1 MRAITVEFDWR
12 TCGANLN
19 SCALCRNYI
28 SAIAVKISFRQ
39 AAAVAALVGA
49 AVAALV
55 RASGRQSLGER
66 GRGRPGRRCDWLMRK
81 SWWANKIESRLLS
94 RTSTPAETLYLR
106 CNRFAE
112 RREVIAQ
119 RRGAHRIPR
128 S

>member
-1 MRAITVEFDWR
+1 MYAKEVSKRGASELLDFAAGFSRHQKNLMRAITVEFDWR

-28 SAIAVKISFRQ
+28 SAIAMKISFRQ

-55 RASGRQSLGER
+55 KASGRQSLGER

-81 SWWANKIESRLLS
+81 SSSGE
-94 RTSTPAETLYLR
+94 
-106 CNRFAE
+106 
-112 RREVIAQ
+112 
-119 RRGAHRIPR
+119 
-128 S
+128 